1 MKKNNVFMVN
11 TLSSLGKAL
20 LYQALFL
27 ITLLLCYY
35 IYVNYFKVNVL
46 FYDSVKLVV
55 IVATLFFI
63 ITGKI
68 FLFQSWYDKI
78 LQLVISALLGY
89 ALIITFPTIIDRS
102 LSFYFL
108 EKIQQRG
115 GGIQISAFEDI
126 FTKEYAKEHRL
137 VDIRLTEQIQSGM
150 LIIENDCV
158 LLTRKGNWTAKF
170 SLWFRKHLLPKKR
183 LLNNEYTDVLVNP
196 FAKSTQLY
204 DYRCNP

>member
-1 MKKNNVFMVN
+1 MVN

-20 LYQALFL
+20 LYQVLFFVS
-27 ITLLLCYY
+27 LLLCYY
-35 IYVNYFKVNVL
+35 IYVNYFNVNVL

-63 ITGKI
+63 ITGTI

-78 LQLVISALLGY
+78 LQLVISVLFGY
-89 ALIITFPTIIDRS
+89 ALVITFPTIIDRS

-108 EKIQQRG
+108 EKLQQRG
-115 GGIQISAFEDI
+115 GGIQVSAFEDI
-126 FTKEYAKEHRL
+126 FTQEYSKEHRL

-158 LLTRKGNWTAKF
+158 LLTRKGNRTASF
-170 SLWFRKHLLPKKR
+170 SLWFRRHLLPKKR